1 MNNTNI
7 SQFGLSRRE
16 LLHKTHLGL
25 GSIALHSLLA
35 RNASQASELPEKTSH
50 AATAKNVILL
60 TMSGGPSQIDLFD
73 PKPEVNRLDGK
84 PLPEGVNEK
93 FALIRGTP
101 LLMGSPYQFS
111 QHGESGAV
119 FSNLLPKMAGIADE
133 LTVVRSLSTES
144 FNHDPAMTMFNTGST
159 RPGRPCMG
167 SWLSYGLGSENKDLP
182 AFVVLISGDG
192 QPLGAHAWSSGFLPT
207 SHQGVRFRSARDPVL
222 FLKDPEWMSRSSRR
236 RSLDA
241 LTRLNRL
248 EEDRTGDSEIDTR
261 IQAYEMAF
269 RMQTAVPNLVNLS
282 QETAATHKLYGSE
295 PGQPSFA
302 ANCLMA
308 RRMVEDGVRFVQ
320 LYHRGWD
327 HHGLAHTGGIDV
339 GLPERCHEVD
349 QATAGLITDLRDR
362 GLLDETLVVWGGEF
376 GRTPVRQKSTLTP
389 YLGRDHHR
397 RSFTMLM
404 AGGGFRSGLT
414 YGKTDEIG
422 FFPVEGQMTMHD
434 LHATLLHTLGINHES
449 LTWRHLGRDFR
460 LTDVSGNVVK
470 ELLS

>member
-327 HHGLAHTGGIDV
+327 HHTI
-339 GLPERCHEVD
+339 LPKQLPGQCFDVD
-349 QATAGLITDLRDR
+349 QPSAALITDLKQR
-362 GLLDETLVVWGGEF
+362 GLLEDTMIVFAGEF
-376 GRTPVRQKSTLTP
+376 GRTVFCQGKLERTD
-389 YLGRDHHR
+389 YGRDHHPR
-397 RSFTMLM
+397 CFSMFM
-404 AGGGFRSGLT
+404 AGGGIKPGMT
-414 YGKTDEIG
+414 YGETDEFSYNIVRD
-422 FFPVEGQMTMHD
+422 PVHIRD
-434 LHATLLHTLGINHES
+434 LNATILHCLGIDHKK
-449 LTWRHLGRDFR
+449 LTFKFQGRDYR
-460 LTDVSGNVVK
+460 LTDVHGNVAQP
-470 ELLS
+470 LLS